1 MLALQT
7 VSSLLGLSP
16 SRLFIAY
23 VTRDRL
29 LVGLLPVQDC
39 AEDKEEEEM
48 KKQEKKQKQNPNRQK
63 RNAHSSSSLKK
74 VLHIVQR
81 GEIKQ

>member
-48 KKQEKKQKQNPNRQK
+48 KKQEKQNKNKTKTDRK
-63 RNAHSSSSLKK
+63 EMHTVAAL
-74 VLHIVQR
+74 
-81 GEIKQ
+81 

>member
-48 KKQEKKQKQNPNRQK
+48 KKQEKNKNKTQTDRKEMHTV
-63 RNAHSSSSLKK
+63 AAL
-74 VLHIVQR
+74 
-81 GEIKQ
+81 